1 MYDFNYHRPKTVEEA
16 VKLLKKAED
25 GTVMSGGQTLIPTLK
40 ARLAAPSD
48 VIDLSGLNNSGIKAN
63 SKAVTVKAGATHAE
77 VASHEGVQ
85 KHLPA
90 LASLAGSI
98 GDPHVRY
105 KGTIGGSIANNDPAA
120 DYPGACLGLNAT
132 IVTNKREIDADK
144 FFKGMFET
152 ALRDNEIITEV
163 RFPVAKRAA
172 YAKFPNPASRYSMVG
187 AFVADMGKNGVRVA
201 ITGAGPCAFRAK
213 KMEKALEGDFSAGAL
228 DGISIPADNLNDDIH
243 ASAEYRAHLCTVM
256 AKRAVSAAAG

>member
-1 MYDFNYHRPKTVEEA
+1 MYDFNYHRPKSAEEA
-16 VKLLKKAED
+16 VKMLKKADD
-25 GTVMSGGQTLIPTLK
+25 GTLMSGGQTLIPTLK

-48 VIDLSGLNNSGIKAN
+48 VIDLSALKNSGIKAN
-63 SKAVTVKAGATHAE
+63 SKTVTVKAGTTHAE
-77 VASHEGVQ
+77 VAVHEGIQ

-90 LASLAGSI
+90 LAALAGCI
-98 GDPHVRY
+98 GDVHVRHR
-105 KGTIGGSIANNDPAA
+105 GTIGGSIANNDPAA

-152 ALRDNEIITEV
+152 ALRENEIVMEV
-163 RFPVAKRAA
+163 HFPVAKRAA
-172 YAKFPNPASRYSMVG
+172 YCKFPNPASRYSMVG
-187 AFVADMGKNGVRVA
+187 AFVADMGKGNVRVA

-213 KMEKALEGDFSAGAL
+213 VMEKALSKDFSSASL
-228 DGISIPADNLNDDIH
+228 DGILLAADDLNDDIH

-256 AKRAVSAAAG
+256 AKRAVDAAD